1 MRGIKILG
9 TGVYTPETKITNND
23 LSKIMET
30 DNEWIVSRTGI
41 ESRNYSKNK
50 SNHYMAAE
58 ASKAAIENAG
68 LKPEDIDLI
77 IASSCSTEYFYP
89 NLASLIQGCIGAVN
103 AAVVEINTACTGF
116 ISALDIA
123 SRYLMDGDYKKVL
136 VVASERLAPH
146 VDFGDRASCILFGD
160 GAGAAV
166 IEHSGKPLYSYL
178 SGKADKFEALFCHI
192 NKQNNCPY
200 IEDKDET
207 TSLPAFDGENKLEY
221 LQMDGKGV
229 YKFAVDAMTVAVE
242 KTLAKAGLTKED
254 IDLVIP
260 HQANIRIIQSATKA
274 LGIPSEKVFVN
285 IANHANTSSAC
296 IPTCLDDLNKEGRI
310 KDGMKICL
318 VGFGAGLTSGAII
331 FEQ

>member
-9 TGVYTPETKITNND
+9 TGVYTPDVKVTNDD

-41 ESRNYSKNK
+41 SSRNYSKDK

-58 ASKAAIENAG
+58 ASKEAMKNAG
-68 LKPEDIDLI
+68 VTAEDIDLI
-77 IASSCSTEYFYP
+77 IASTCSAEYFYP
-89 NLASLIQGCIGAVN
+89 NLASLIQGGIGAVN
-103 AAVVEINTACTGF
+103 AAVVEVNTACTGF
-116 ISALDIA
+116 ISAVDIA
-123 SRYLMDGDYKKVL
+123 SRYLQDDDYKTVL

-146 VDFGDRASCILFGD
+146 VDFEDRASCILFGD

-166 IEHSGKPLYSYL
+166 ITKSDKPMYSYL
-178 SGKADKFEALFCHI
+178 SGKADSFEALYRHKNI
-192 NKQNNCPY
+192 GHNCPY
-200 IEDKDET
+200 VDEKDET
-207 TSLPAFDGENKLEY
+207 TSMAAFDTEKKMQY

-229 YKFAVDAMTVAVE
+229 YKFAVDAMATAVE
-242 KTLAKAGLTKED
+242 KTLAKAGLTKDD

-274 LGIPSEKVFVN
+274 LGIPQEKVFVN
-285 IANHANTSSAC
+285 IGEHANTSSAC
-296 IPTCLDDLNKEGRI
+296 IPTCLDDLSKEGRI
-310 KDGMKICL
+310 KEGMKICM

>member
-9 TGVYTPETKITNND
+9 TGVYTPDVKVTNDD

-41 ESRNYSKNK
+41 SSRNYSKDK

-58 ASKAAIENAG
+58 ASKAALADAG
-68 LKPEDIDLI
+68 VKAEDIDLI
-77 IASSCSTEYFYP
+77 IASTCSAEYFYP
-89 NLASLIQGCIGAVN
+89 NLASLIQGSIGAVN
-103 AAVVEINTACTGF
+103 AAVVEVNTACTGF
-116 ISALDIA
+116 ISAVDIA
-123 SRYLMDGDYKKVL
+123 SRYLQDDDYKTIL

-146 VDFGDRASCILFGD
+146 VDFEDRASCILFGD

-166 IEHSGKPLYSYL
+166 IAKNDKPMYSYL
-178 SGKADKFEALFCHI
+178 SGKADNFEALYRHKNI
-192 NKQNNCPY
+192 GHNCPY
-200 IEDKDET
+200 VDEKDET
-207 TSLPAFDGENKLEY
+207 TSSAAFDTEKKLQY

-229 YKFAVDAMTVAVE
+229 YKFAVDAMATAVE
-242 KTLAKAGLTKED
+242 KTLAKAGLTKDD

-274 LGIPSEKVFVN
+274 LGIPQEKVFVN
-285 IANHANTSSAC
+285 IGEHANTSSAC
-296 IPTCLDDLNKEGRI
+296 IPTCLDDLSKEGRI
-310 KDGMKICL
+310 KEGMKICM

>member
-9 TGVYTPETKITNND
+9 TGVYTPDVKVTNAD
-23 LSKIMET
+23 LSKYMET
-30 DNEWIVSRTGI
+30 DDEWIRTRTGI

-58 ASKAAIENAG
+58 ASKAALTDAG
-68 LKPEDIDLI
+68 VKAEEIDLI
-77 IASSCSTEYFYP
+77 IASSCSSEYYYP
-89 NLASLIQGCIGAVN
+89 NLASLVQFGIGAVN
-103 AAVVEINTACTGF
+103 AAVVEVNTACTGF

-123 SRYLMDGDYKKVL
+123 SRYLLDSDYKKIL
-136 VVASERLAPH
+136 VVASERLAP
-146 VDFGDRASCILFGD
+146 VIDFEDRTSCILFGD

-166 IEHSGKPLYSYL
+166 IERSDKPLYSYL
-178 SGKADKFEALFCHI
+178 SAKADNFEALYCHV
-192 NKQNNCPY
+192 NQKHNCPF
-200 IEDKDET
+200 IETKDET
-207 TSLPAFDGENKLEY
+207 TASAAFDTEKKMAF
-221 LQMDGKGV
+221 LQMDGKAV
-229 YKFAVDAMTVAVE
+229 YKFAVDAMATAVE
-242 KTLAKAGLTKED
+242 KTLKKAGLTKDD
-254 IDLVIP
+254 IDVVIP

-285 IANHANTSSAC
+285 IQNHANTSSAC
-296 IPTCLDDLNKEGRI
+296 IPTCLDDLKREGRI